1 MTGLMTR
8 KEALFCGA
16 ATATCLGHSNVSI
29 CPSRYFAP
37 TRLLASPC
45 KAQVSHPGNGP
56 FTKSDQSAPIVLG
69 SRLATRDD
77 SCPSGAAGPFTGLH
91 LGERHK
97 QVTGRNHPLKSEKY
111 MRLQFA
117 AVTFATALL
126 ALTSS
131 AAVALERK
139 VQINNQTSFTIVE
152 FYASNTGTADWQED
166 ILGSDVLPAGGSVVI
181 NIDDGSGYCKF
192 DFLAVFDDGDE
203 LVSSDNNVC
212 ELDEFNFTN

>member
-1 MTGLMTR
+1 
-8 KEALFCGA
+8 
-16 ATATCLGHSNVSI
+16 VS
-29 CPSRYFAP
+29 R
-37 TRLLASPC
+37 
-45 KAQVSHPGNGP
+45 PGNGP
-56 FTKSDQSAPIVLG
+56 FTKFDQSAPIVLG
-69 SRLATRDD
+69 SRLTTCAD

-111 MRLQFA
+111 MRLQF
-117 AVTFATALL
+117 
-126 ALTSS
+126 

>member
-1 MTGLMTR
+1 
-8 KEALFCGA
+8 
-16 ATATCLGHSNVSI
+16 
-29 CPSRYFAP
+29 
-37 TRLLASPC
+37 
-45 KAQVSHPGNGP
+45 
-56 FTKSDQSAPIVLG
+56 
-69 SRLATRDD
+69 
-77 SCPSGAAGPFTGLH
+77 
-91 LGERHK
+91 
-97 QVTGRNHPLKSEKY
+97 
-111 MRLQFA
+111 MRLQF